1 MWKCVQADV
10 GAEPPNIA
18 NVVVAAQGQAAGS
31 PPCGNR
37 TIDGQV
43 PTRHPR
49 TPKAPRGAPSGLR
62 FWRELGR
69 LRRMRVDL
77 ARRQIRR
84 RAVGQV
90 LLADL
95 GPDEHTVVRSERA
108 EVVRALPADPRLRA
122 DVDRRRAGLLV
133 GPAVPVRM
141 L

>member
-1 MWKCVQADV
+1 MEWSLRK
-10 GAEPPNIA
+10 AERLGRRPA
-18 NVVVAAQGQAAGS
+18 VK
-31 PPCGNR
+31 R

-108 EVVRALPADPRLRA
+108 EVVRALPADPRLR
-122 DVDRRRAGLLV
+122 V
-133 GPAVPVRM
+133 
-141 L
+141 